1 MTLALWIS
9 LVLFV
14 ILASWLAAIERSLLM
29 SSQVGLRHEMEVRG
43 MPNRALWLSF
53 QYEAVTQSVAFA
65 RGFCFLMVIASV
77 TGLLGGFDLV
87 DYWLVIGAL
96 AISGVI
102 LWVCASVIGGAIA
115 AAVPAGTVCRSW
127 WLVRLSMILGG
138 LTRVPIAVIGEIV
151 RRLTGANLAQ
161 QNGSTDVE
169 EQLLKSIEH
178 SQREGG
184 IPAEAAEML
193 ENVVE
198 FRTTDVGEIMT
209 PRTDVEG
216 IEHTDDLH
224 EIRKIVLES
233 GRSRIPVY
241 EENIDHILGIL
252 YVKDLVAFFGAE
264 DESFNLLSILR
275 QPIVVP
281 DTKPVQE
288 LLGDFQRSEVHM
300 AVVIDEYGGTAGI
313 VTIEDVIEEI
323 VGEIRDEHDD
333 AEPDEPK
340 LERVNDGLVEV
351 DGRYNIDD
359 LNDELSWELPED
371 EEYDT
376 LAGFVLAHLGHV
388 PEIGEVLE
396 THEMRFTTLEA
407 SATQINRIS
416 IAYSFHEE

>member
-1 MTLALWIS
+1 MIVGLWII
-9 LVLFV
+9 LVAFV
-14 ILASWLAAIERSLLM
+14 IIASWLAAIERSLLM
-29 SSQVGLRHEMEVRG
+29 SSPIRLRHELEFGG
-43 MPNRALWLSF
+43 MPNRASWLSS
-53 QYEAVTQSVAFA
+53 QYEAVTQSIAFA
-65 RGFCFLMVIASV
+65 RGFCFLVVIASV
-77 TGLLGGFDLV
+77 SGLLGGFEAV
-87 DYWLVIGAL
+87 DYWVFIGSL
-96 AISGVI
+96 AISGAV

-115 AAVPAGTVCRSW
+115 SAVPVETICKSW
-127 WLVRLSMILGG
+127 WLLRLSMLLGG
-138 LTRVPIAVIGEIV
+138 LARVPISVIGEIV
-151 RRLTGANLAQ
+151 RRLTGANLIQ
-161 QNGSTDVE
+161 QNGSTEVE

-216 IEHTDDLH
+216 IELTNDLQ
-224 EIRKIVLES
+224 EIRKFVLES
-233 GRSRIPVY
+233 GRSRIPVF
-241 EENIDHILGIL
+241 EGNIDNILGIL
-252 YVKDLVAFFGAE
+252 YVKDLVAFFGSE
-264 DESFNLLSILR
+264 TNGLNLKSILR

-333 AEPDEPK
+333 AEADEPNLTK
-340 LERVNDGLVEV
+340 MRDGFVEV
-351 DGRYNIDD
+351 DGRYNLDD

-376 LAGFVLAHLGHV
+376 LAGFVLAQLGHV
-388 PEIGEVLE
+388 PEVGEVLE
-396 THEMRFTTLEA
+396 THKMRFTTLEA
-407 SATQINRIS
+407 SATQINRMS
-416 IAYSFHEE
+416 IEYSLNAE

>member
-1 MTLALWIS
+1 MTLALWIT
-9 LVLFV
+9 LFLFV
-14 ILASWLAAIERSLLM
+14 FLASWLAAIERSLLM
-29 SSQVGLRHEMEVRG
+29 SSPVGLQHKMEMRG
-43 MPNRALWLSF
+43 MSSRAMWLSSR
-53 QYEAVTQSVAFA
+53 YESVTQSIAFA
-65 RGFCFLMVIASV
+65 RGICFLAVIASV
-77 TGLLGGFDLV
+77 ASLLGGFETI
-87 DYWLVIGAL
+87 DYWTFISAI
-96 AISGVI
+96 AISGGV
-102 LWVCASVIGGAIA
+102 LWIFASVIGGAVA
-115 AAVPAGTVCRSW
+115 AAVPVEMICKSW
-127 WLVRLSMILGG
+127 GMLRFSMILGG
-138 LTRVPIAVIGEIV
+138 IARVPIAVIGEIV
-151 RRLTGANLAQ
+151 RRLTGANLLQ
-161 QNGSTDVE
+161 QNGSTDVD

-216 IEHTDDLH
+216 IELTDDLQ
-224 EIRKIVLES
+224 EIRKFVLEC

-241 EENIDHILGIL
+241 TENIDHILGIL
-252 YVKDLVAFFGAE
+252 YVKDLVAFFGA
-264 DESFNLLSILR
+264 DANGFNLRNIVR

-288 LLGDFQRSEVHM
+288 LLVDFQQSEVHM

-333 AEPDEPK
+333 AAADVPK
-340 LERVNDGLVEV
+340 LVKINDGLIEV

-359 LNDELSWELPED
+359 LNDELSLQLPED

-376 LAGFVLAHLGHV
+376 LAGFVLAQLGHV
-388 PEIGEVLE
+388 PVIGEVLDMKE
-396 THEMRFTTLEA
+396 IRFKTLEA
-407 SATQINRIS
+407 SATQIKRLS
-416 IAYSFHEE
+416 IEYSLHEE

>member
-1 MTLALWIS
+1 
-9 LVLFV
+9 
-14 ILASWLAAIERSLLM
+14 
-29 SSQVGLRHEMEVRG
+29 
-43 MPNRALWLSF
+43 
-53 QYEAVTQSVAFA
+53 
-65 RGFCFLMVIASV
+65 MVIASV
-77 TGLLGGFDLV
+77 TGLLGGFELV
-87 DYWLVIGAL
+87 DYWLVVGAL

-161 QNGSTDVE
+161 QNGSTVVE

-241 EENIDHILGIL
+241 KENIDHILGIL

-359 LNDELSWELPED
+359 LNDELSLELPED

>member
-1 MTLALWIS
+1 MTLTLWVF

-14 ILASWLAAIERSLLM
+14 LFASWLAAIERSLLM

-43 MPNRALWLSF
+43 MPNRAQWLSS

-77 TGLLGGFDLV
+77 TGLLGGFELV

-127 WLVRLSMILGG
+127 WLVRLSMVLGG
-138 LTRVPIAVIGEIV
+138 LARVPIAVIGEIV

-184 IPAEAAEML
+184 IPAKAAEML

-252 YVKDLVAFFGAE
+252 YVKDLVAFFGEE

-281 DTKPVQE
+281 DTKPLQE

-340 LERVNDGLVEV
+340 LVRVNDGLVEV

-388 PEIGEVLE
+388 PEVGEVLE
-396 THEMRFTTLEA
+396 AFAKRFTTLEA

-416 IAYSFHEE
+416 IAYSLREE

>member
-1 MTLALWIS
+1 MTLTLWIL

-14 ILASWLAAIERSLLM
+14 LLASWLAAIERSLLM

-43 MPNRALWLSF
+43 MPNRALWLSS

-77 TGLLGGFDLV
+77 TGLLGGFELV
-87 DYWLVIGAL
+87 DYWLVVGAL

-127 WLVRLSMILGG
+127 WLVRLSMVLGG
-138 LTRVPIAVIGEIV
+138 LARVPIAVIGEIV

-184 IPAEAAEML
+184 IPAKAAEML

-252 YVKDLVAFFGAE
+252 YVKDLVAFFGEE

-340 LERVNDGLVEV
+340 LVRVNDGLVEV

-388 PEIGEVLE
+388 PEVGEVLE
-396 THEMRFTTLEA
+396 AFAKRFTTLEA

-416 IAYSFHEE
+416 IAYSLREE

>member
-1 MTLALWIS
+1 
-9 LVLFV
+9 
-14 ILASWLAAIERSLLM
+14 
-29 SSQVGLRHEMEVRG
+29 
-43 MPNRALWLSF
+43 
-53 QYEAVTQSVAFA
+53 
-65 RGFCFLMVIASV
+65 
-77 TGLLGGFDLV
+77 
-87 DYWLVIGAL
+87 
-96 AISGVI
+96 
-102 LWVCASVIGGAIA
+102 
-115 AAVPAGTVCRSW
+115 
-127 WLVRLSMILGG
+127 MILGG
-138 LTRVPIAVIGEIV
+138 IARVPIAIIGEIV
-151 RRLTGANLAQ
+151 RRLTGANLVQ
-161 QNGSTDVE
+161 QNGSTDVD

-198 FRTTDVGEIMT
+198 FRKTDVGEIMT

-216 IEHTDDLH
+216 IELTDDLQ
-224 EIRKIVLES
+224 EIRKFVLEC

-252 YVKDLVAFFGAE
+252 YVKDLVAFFGSDANG
-264 DESFNLLSILR
+264 FNLRNIVR

-333 AEPDEPK
+333 AEADEPK
-340 LERVNDGLVEV
+340 LVRINDGLIEV

-359 LNDELSWELPED
+359 LNDELSLKLPE
-371 EEYDT
+371 ER
-376 LAGFVLAHLGHV
+376 GV
-388 PEIGEVLE
+388 
-396 THEMRFTTLEA
+396 
-407 SATQINRIS
+407 
-416 IAYSFHEE
+416 

>member
-1 MTLALWIS
+1 MTLALWIT
-9 LVLFV
+9 LLLFV
-14 ILASWLAAIERSLLM
+14 FLASWLAAIERSLLM
-29 SSQVGLRHEMEVRG
+29 SSPVGLQHKMEMRG
-43 MPNRALWLSF
+43 MSSRAMWLSSR
-53 QYEAVTQSVAFA
+53 YESVTQSIAFA
-65 RGFCFLMVIASV
+65 RGICFLAVIASV
-77 TGLLGGFDLV
+77 ASLLGGFETI
-87 DYWLVIGAL
+87 DYWTFISAI
-96 AISGVI
+96 AISGGV
-102 LWVCASVIGGAIA
+102 LWIFASVIGGAIA
-115 AAVPAGTVCRSW
+115 AAVPVEMICKSW
-127 WLVRLSMILGG
+127 GMLRFSMILGG
-138 LTRVPIAVIGEIV
+138 IARVPIAVIGEIV
-151 RRLTGANLAQ
+151 RRLTGANLLQ
-161 QNGSTDVE
+161 QNGSTDVD

-216 IEHTDDLH
+216 IELTDDLQ
-224 EIRKIVLES
+224 EIRKFVLEC

-241 EENIDHILGIL
+241 TENIDHILGIL
-252 YVKDLVAFFGAE
+252 YVKDLVAFFGA
-264 DESFNLLSILR
+264 DANGFNLRNIVR

-288 LLGDFQRSEVHM
+288 LLVDFQQSEVHM

-333 AEPDEPK
+333 AAADVPK
-340 LERVNDGLVEV
+340 LVKINDGLIEV

-359 LNDELSWELPED
+359 LNDELSLQLPED

-376 LAGFVLAHLGHV
+376 LAGFVLAQLGHV
-388 PEIGEVLE
+388 PVIGEVLDMKE
-396 THEMRFTTLEA
+396 IRFKTLEA
-407 SATQINRIS
+407 SATQIKRLS
-416 IAYSFHEE
+416 IEYSLHEE

>member
-1 MTLALWIS
+1 MILALWII
-9 LVLFV
+9 LVLSVLF
-14 ILASWLAAIERSLLM
+14 ASWLAAIERALLM

-43 MPNRALWLSF
+43 MPNRAMWLSS

-65 RGFCFLMVIASV
+65 RGVCFLLVIAAV
-77 TGLLGGFDLV
+77 TGLLGGFDSV
-87 DYWLVIGAL
+87 AYMIIVSAL
-96 AISGVI
+96 AISGGV
-102 LWVCASVIGGAIA
+102 LWIFASVVGGAIA

-127 WLVRLSMILGG
+127 WLIRLSMILGG
-138 LTRVPIAVIGEIV
+138 LARVPIAVIGEIV
-151 RRLTGANLAQ
+151 RRLTGANLVQ

-169 EQLLKSIEH
+169 DQLLKSIEH

-216 IEHTDDLH
+216 VEHTDDLN
-224 EIRKIVLES
+224 EIRKFVLES

-241 EENIDHILGIL
+241 KENIDHILGIL
-252 YVKDLVAFFGAE
+252 YVKDLVAFFGAK
-264 DESFNLLSILR
+264 DEGFNLLSILR

-333 AEPDEPK
+333 AQADEPK
-340 LERVNDGLVEV
+340 LVKVSEGLVEV
-351 DGRYNIDD
+351 DGRYNLDD

-388 PEIGEVLE
+388 PQVGEVLE

-407 SATQINRIS
+407 SATQINRLS
-416 IAYSFHEE
+416 IAYTLHEE

>member
-1 MTLALWIS
+1 
-9 LVLFV
+9 
-14 ILASWLAAIERSLLM
+14 
-29 SSQVGLRHEMEVRG
+29 
-43 MPNRALWLSF
+43 
-53 QYEAVTQSVAFA
+53 
-65 RGFCFLMVIASV
+65 
-77 TGLLGGFDLV
+77 
-87 DYWLVIGAL
+87 
-96 AISGVI
+96 
-102 LWVCASVIGGAIA
+102 
-115 AAVPAGTVCRSW
+115 
-127 WLVRLSMILGG
+127 
-138 LTRVPIAVIGEIV
+138 
-151 RRLTGANLAQ
+151 
-161 QNGSTDVE
+161 
-169 EQLLKSIEH
+169 
-178 SQREGG
+178 
-184 IPAEAAEML
+184 ML

-252 YVKDLVAFFGAE
+252 YVKDLVAFFGEE

-340 LERVNDGLVEV
+340 LVRVNDGLVEV

-388 PEIGEVLE
+388 PEVGEVLE
-396 THEMRFTTLEA
+396 AFAKRFTTLEA

-416 IAYSFHEE
+416 IAYSLREE

>member
-1 MTLALWIS
+1 M
-9 LVLFV
+9 
-14 ILASWLAAIERSLLM
+14 EMRGM
-29 SSQVGLRHEMEVRG
+29 SS
-43 MPNRALWLSF
+43 RATWLSSH
-53 QYEAVTQSVAFA
+53 YESVTQSIAFA
-65 RGFCFLMVIASV
+65 RGICFLAVIASV
-77 TGLLGGFDLV
+77 ASLLGGFETI
-87 DYWLVIGAL
+87 DYWTFISAI
-96 AISGVI
+96 AISGGV
-102 LWVCASVIGGAIA
+102 LWIFASVIGGAVA
-115 AAVPAGTVCRSW
+115 AAVPVEMICKSW
-127 WLVRLSMILGG
+127 GMLRFSMILGG
-138 LTRVPIAVIGEIV
+138 IARVPIAVIGEIV
-151 RRLTGANLAQ
+151 RRLTGANLLQ
-161 QNGSTDVE
+161 QNGSTDVD

-216 IEHTDDLH
+216 IELTDDLQ
-224 EIRKIVLES
+224 EIRKFVLEC

-241 EENIDHILGIL
+241 TENIDHILGIL
-252 YVKDLVAFFGAE
+252 YVKDLVAFFGA
-264 DESFNLLSILR
+264 DANGFNLRNIVR

-288 LLGDFQRSEVHM
+288 LLVDFQQSEVHM

-333 AEPDEPK
+333 AAADVPK
-340 LERVNDGLVEV
+340 LVKINDGLIEV

-359 LNDELSWELPED
+359 LNDELSLQLPED

-376 LAGFVLAHLGHV
+376 LAGFVLAQLGHV
-388 PEIGEVLE
+388 PVIGEVLDMKE
-396 THEMRFTTLEA
+396 IRFKTLEA
-407 SATQINRIS
+407 SATQIKRLS
-416 IAYSFHEE
+416 IEYSLHEE

>member
-1 MTLALWIS
+1 MTLTLWVF

-14 ILASWLAAIERSLLM
+14 LLASWLAAIERSLLM

-43 MPNRALWLSF
+43 MPNRALWLSS

-65 RGFCFLMVIASV
+65 RGFCFLVVIASV
-77 TGLLGGFDLV
+77 TGLLGGFELV

-127 WLVRLSMILGG
+127 WLVRLSMVLGG
-138 LTRVPIAVIGEIV
+138 LARVPIAVIGEIV
-151 RRLTGANLAQ
+151 RRLTGANLAH

-184 IPAEAAEML
+184 IPAKAAEML

-216 IEHTDDLH
+216 IEHTNDLH

-252 YVKDLVAFFGAE
+252 YVKDLVAFFGEE

-340 LERVNDGLVEV
+340 LVRVNDGLVEV

-388 PEIGEVLE
+388 PEVGEVLE
-396 THEMRFTTLEA
+396 AFAKRFTTLEA

-416 IAYSFHEE
+416 IAYSLREE

>member
-1 MTLALWIS
+1 MTLALWTS

>member
-1 MTLALWIS
+1 
-9 LVLFV
+9 
-14 ILASWLAAIERSLLM
+14 
-29 SSQVGLRHEMEVRG
+29 
-43 MPNRALWLSF
+43 
-53 QYEAVTQSVAFA
+53 
-65 RGFCFLMVIASV
+65 
-77 TGLLGGFDLV
+77 
-87 DYWLVIGAL
+87 
-96 AISGVI
+96 
-102 LWVCASVIGGAIA
+102 
-115 AAVPAGTVCRSW
+115 
-127 WLVRLSMILGG
+127 MILGG

>member
-1 MTLALWIS
+1 MTLTLWIL

-14 ILASWLAAIERSLLM
+14 LLASWLAAIERSLLM

-43 MPNRALWLSF
+43 MPNRALWLSS

-77 TGLLGGFDLV
+77 TGLLGGFELV

-127 WLVRLSMILGG
+127 WLVRLSMVLGG
-138 LTRVPIAVIGEIV
+138 LARVPIAVIGEIV

-184 IPAEAAEML
+184 IPAKAAEML

-252 YVKDLVAFFGAE
+252 YVKDLVAFFGEE

-281 DTKPVQE
+281 DTKPLQE

-340 LERVNDGLVEV
+340 LVRVNDGLVEV

-388 PEIGEVLE
+388 PEVGEVLE
-396 THEMRFTTLEA
+396 AFAKRFTTLEA

-416 IAYSFHEE
+416 IAYSLREE

>member
-1 MTLALWIS
+1 MTLALWIT
-9 LVLFV
+9 LLLFV
-14 ILASWLAAIERSLLM
+14 FLASWLAAIERSLLM
-29 SSQVGLRHEMEVRG
+29 SSPVGLQHKMEMRG
-43 MPNRALWLSF
+43 MSSRAMWLSSR
-53 QYEAVTQSVAFA
+53 YESVTQSIAFA
-65 RGFCFLMVIASV
+65 RGICFLAVIASV
-77 TGLLGGFDLV
+77 ASLLGGFETI
-87 DYWLVIGAL
+87 DYWTFISAI
-96 AISGVI
+96 AISGGV
-102 LWVCASVIGGAIA
+102 LWIFASVIGGAVA
-115 AAVPAGTVCRSW
+115 AAVPVEMICKSW
-127 WLVRLSMILGG
+127 GMLRFSMILGG
-138 LTRVPIAVIGEIV
+138 IARVPIAVIGEIV
-151 RRLTGANLAQ
+151 RRLTGANLLQ
-161 QNGSTDVE
+161 QNGSTDVD

-216 IEHTDDLH
+216 IELTDDLQ
-224 EIRKIVLES
+224 EIRKFVLEC

-241 EENIDHILGIL
+241 TENIDHILGIL
-252 YVKDLVAFFGAE
+252 YVKDLVAFFGA
-264 DESFNLLSILR
+264 DANGFNLRNIVR

-288 LLGDFQRSEVHM
+288 LLVDFQQSEVHM

-333 AEPDEPK
+333 AAADVPK
-340 LERVNDGLVEV
+340 LVKINDGLIEV

-359 LNDELSWELPED
+359 LNDELSLQLPED

-376 LAGFVLAHLGHV
+376 LAGFVLAQLGHV
-388 PEIGEVLE
+388 PVIGEVLDMKE
-396 THEMRFTTLEA
+396 IRFKTLEA
-407 SATQINRIS
+407 SATQIKRLS
-416 IAYSFHEE
+416 IEYSLHEE

>member
-1 MTLALWIS
+1 MTLTLWIL

-14 ILASWLAAIERSLLM
+14 LLASWLAAIERSLLM

-43 MPNRALWLSF
+43 MPNRALWLSS

-77 TGLLGGFDLV
+77 TGLLGGFELV

-127 WLVRLSMILGG
+127 WLVRLSMVLGG
-138 LTRVPIAVIGEIV
+138 LARVPIAVIGEIV

-184 IPAEAAEML
+184 IPAKAAEML

-252 YVKDLVAFFGAE
+252 YVKDLVAFFGEE

-340 LERVNDGLVEV
+340 LVRVNDGLVEV

-388 PEIGEVLE
+388 PEVGEVLE
-396 THEMRFTTLEA
+396 AFAKRFTTLEA

-416 IAYSFHEE
+416 IAYSLREE